1 MDFTLN
7 EQEEAIRTMASK
19 FAKVE
24 LKKVAI
30 EVEENDQPPSRD
42 IVRKF
47 AKQGLLGVNLQTK
60 YGGGGLGH
68 LEAVLVLEEIAK
80 LSIASAFPVFESCF
94 GPILAIEHFGPEE
107 MRKRII
113 PQVCNGEAI
122 VAVAMSE
129 PEAGSALTDLNTQL
143 EKEMNGFCPEQKD
156 GVQEQG
162 MQIFTLFTAECQVK
176 RELKALDQYW
186 FQRIRLELV
195 LVKKKNIWG
204 LGVFLQRT
212 FTLMKW
218 LSSMKM

>member
-7 EQEEAIRTMASK
+7 EHEEAIRTMASK
-19 FAKVE
+19 FARVE

-113 PQVCNGEAI
+113 PQVCGGEAI

-129 PEAGSALTDLNTQL
+129 PDAGSALTNQKNRQL
-143 EKEMNGFCPEQKD
+143 EKRMNGFCPEQKD

-162 MQIFTLFTAECQVK
+162 MQIFTLFTAECQMK
-176 RELKALDQYW
+176 KELKALDQSW

-195 LVKKKNIWG
+195 LVKKKSIWG
-204 LGVFLQRT
+204 LEVFLQQI
-212 FTLMKW
+212 FTLMK
-218 LSSMKM
+218 

>member
-7 EQEEAIRTMASK
+7 EQEESIRTMASK
-19 FAKVE
+19 FARVE

-80 LSIASAFPVFESCF
+80 LSVASAFPVFESCF

-122 VAVAMSE
+122 VALAMSE
-129 PEAGSALTDLNTQL
+129 PEAGSALTDLNTQAVR
-143 EKEMNGFCPEQKD
+143 KGD
-156 GVQEQG
+156 
-162 MQIFTLFTAECQVK
+162 
-176 RELKALDQYW
+176 
-186 FQRIRLELV
+186 
-195 LVKKKNIWG
+195 
-204 LGVFLQRT
+204 
-212 FTLMKW
+212 
-218 LSSMKM
+218 